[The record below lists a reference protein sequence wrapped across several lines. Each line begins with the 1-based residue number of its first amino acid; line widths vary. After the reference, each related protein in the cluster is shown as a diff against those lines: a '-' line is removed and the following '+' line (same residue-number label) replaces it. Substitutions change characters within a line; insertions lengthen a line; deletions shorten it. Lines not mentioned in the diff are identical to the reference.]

1 MEVAIKE
8 TTSLWSTRGVVHI
21 EGITYDDEVVYLE
34 IDARQLYN
42 DIPSLYTM
50 SKQAISE
57 DDQQIRLQ
65 TLEFVD
71 QLRKDLQTS
80 VKTDTQG

>member
-1 MEVAIKE
+1 MEVSIKE

-34 IDARQLYN
+34 IDARQLFT

-50 SKQAISE
+50 SKQAIKEE
-57 DDQQIRLQ
+57 DAY
-65 TLEFVD
+65 TLEM
-71 QLRKDLQTS
+71 QLEFLKKLAKDLKQRE
-80 VKTDTQG
+80 D